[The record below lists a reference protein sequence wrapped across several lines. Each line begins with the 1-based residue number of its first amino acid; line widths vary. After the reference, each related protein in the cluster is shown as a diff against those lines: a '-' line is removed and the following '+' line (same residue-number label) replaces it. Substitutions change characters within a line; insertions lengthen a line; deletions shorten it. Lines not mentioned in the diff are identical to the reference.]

1 MMDIVFMACQRKC
14 IYRRFEIKHFS
25 AYKTDSVDMA
35 ELRVSNTDEKTET
48 MTGPDARGAFKDL
61 FKIIAEKLS
70 ADEAYVTH
78 QNIW

>member
-1 MMDIVFMACQRKC
+1 
-14 IYRRFEIKHFS
+14 
-25 AYKTDSVDMA
+25 MA
-35 ELRVSNTDEKTET
+35 ELRVSNTDEKSKTT
-48 MTGPDARGAFKDL
+48 KMTGPDAQGEFREL